1 VLDEAD
7 LLLSFGHEED
17 IGAIAAKLP
26 RGCQCMLVSAT
37 ARRVSWGRIVLRSQL
52 QCARSRSDARPR
64 YPGRL
69 RGRHGALRSMPPLV

>member
-7 LLLSFGHEED
+7 LLLSFGHEDD
-17 IGAIAAKLP
+17 IAAIAAKLP

-37 ARRVSWGRIVLRSQL
+37 VRRAPPRLLRCAALGLYPSV
-52 QCARSRSDARPR
+52 CARARPR

-69 RGRHGALRSMPPLV
+69 HVPPLV